1 MRLTPTVLPQEFVT
15 SPQPQLSS
23 AIGGS
28 VLPLARAEELIG
40 SLTDVVS
47 ARISAA
53 ENGSIDTIHVLVTG
67 DVSLPLR

>member
-1 MRLTPTVLPQEFVT
+1 M
-15 SPQPQLSS
+15 
-23 AIGGS
+23 
-28 VLPLARAEELIG
+28 LPLARAEELIA